1 MYIRKTLDDFG
12 HPVLIIQTNQS
23 EAECLGFDADTVQF
37 LEDPEAML
45 EIFVY
50 PCEKRAE
57 FAIWRS
63 NELRDFVYEDMDYNY
78 LVQDLLD
85 LGIAISDLFEVIR

>member
-1 MYIRKTLDDFG
+1 MDVVRIRNDYG
-12 HPVLIIQTNQS
+12 EPVFVVRVDQT
-23 EAECLGFDADTVQF
+23 EAERLGFDADTVQF

>member
-23 EAECLGFDADTVQF
+23 EAERLGFDADTVQF

-57 FAIWRS
+57 FAIWWS